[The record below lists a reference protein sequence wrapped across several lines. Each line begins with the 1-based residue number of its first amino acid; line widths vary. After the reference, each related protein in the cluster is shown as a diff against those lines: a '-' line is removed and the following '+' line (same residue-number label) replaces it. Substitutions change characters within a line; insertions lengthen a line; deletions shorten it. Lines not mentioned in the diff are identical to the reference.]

1 MNTPIRETEQASLIS
16 SPSPTPVNCHD
27 PASLS
32 NVSTIPNLMFRYS
45 ELLRHSE
52 FVPKSLRHP
61 YLLEVMLKLDDEC
74 PKLSITSTSGVKKKI
89 SIYQVNFTSVM
100 DIEKQMNV
108 DPPVHEVWQ

>member
-27 PASLS
+27 LASLS

-45 ELLRHSE
+45 ELLRQSE

-61 YLLEVMLKLDDEC
+61 HLLEVMLKLDDEAQNF
-74 PKLSITSTSGVKKKI
+74 PSLVLRELKKKN

-100 DIEKQMNV
+100 DIEK
-108 DPPVHEVWQ
+108 